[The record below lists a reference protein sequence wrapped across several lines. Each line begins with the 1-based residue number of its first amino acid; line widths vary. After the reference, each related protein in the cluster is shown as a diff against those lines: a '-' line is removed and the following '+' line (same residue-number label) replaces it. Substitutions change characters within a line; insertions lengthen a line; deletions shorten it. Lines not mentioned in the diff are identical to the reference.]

1 MTALFSASESRTFM
15 KAETLPPAKAQIT
28 GSRRRFSVNGKSA
41 NFVANSVSLA
51 FGYHMSSGIESIFE

>member
-1 MTALFSASESRTFM
+1 M